1 MRYAVLLMSE
11 SNPYYPGDGG
21 KEKDGDDS
29 ADGTRSEQVQ
39 HRAVGARVPEGV
51 GRGVFSTG
59 AIVMSGQAEFV
70 LDFVQRMGRP
80 HQVAAR
86 IVLPH
91 SVLPRFISALEENL
105 KRFEDRF
112 GPPPKLPKP
121 DPDAR
126 RPSIQE
132 IYDDLK
138 MPDDVLSG
146 SYCNSVMIGHSASDF
161 SFDFITNFF
170 PQSAVSRRVFLSA
183 AQVVPMLDSLKN
195 TWKQFQQRV
204 VDQQKQ
210 QHKPLERSE
219 PEHLTQPPPEPPKDE
234 SGDSEI

>member
-1 MRYAVLLMSE
+1 
-11 SNPYYPGDGG
+11 
-21 KEKDGDDS
+21 
-29 ADGTRSEQVQ
+29 
-39 HRAVGARVPEGV
+39 V

-86 IVLPH
+86 VVMPH
-91 SVLPRFISALEENL
+91 GVLPRFIAALEENL
-105 KRFEDRF
+105 KRYEDRF
-112 GPPPKLPKP
+112 GPPPKMPKP
-121 DPDAR
+121 DPNAR

-138 MPDDVLSG
+138 LPDDVLSG
-146 SYCNSVMIGHSASDF
+146 SYCNSVMIGHSMSEF

-183 AQVVPMLDSLKN
+183 AQVPPMLDSLRN
-195 TWKQFQQRV
+195 TWKQVQQRV

-210 QHKPLERSE
+210 QQKPLERSE
-219 PEHLTQPPPEPPKDE
+219 PENLTEPPKKEPGDEPGERGE
-234 SGDSEI
+234 SGDPLI